1 MINSK
6 HGDYL
11 FHWSRD
17 THLRWF
23 HKACSVLSLPTHYVH
38 HSLRHGGATRDYLN
52 GMPIADVMVRGRW
65 AAHKS
70 AVHYIQSGRQLM
82 MLQQVPQWLDN
93 VGRSPLLKESL
104 SSLIIFMALSQY
116 TK

>member
-1 MINSK
+1 MINYSNG
-6 HGDYL
+6 HVIHILNG
-11 FHWSRD
+11 
-17 THLRWF
+17 F
-23 HKACSVLSLPTHYVH
+23 HKACKGLQLIDHYVH

-82 MLQQVPQWLDN
+82 MLQSIPPWLDD
-93 VGRSPLLKESL
+93 VGRYITKDHL
-104 SSLIIFMALSQY
+104 SSLILALSQS
-116 TK
+116 TE